1 MSSQQRNQAFKQIH
15 VSTVTALT
23 RHPRRDARPERSC
36 SQIYKMGTG
45 LCQRTETIS
54 IGFAKITENRRVT
67 GRRPAQLAIL
77 DDADAAAPCDH
88 PSDRRRHERHA
99 GVCAAPVQ
107 RLAAE
112 AAYEYHISTRHA
124 SLTARFVACLFLHTQ
139 ICGKNIPL
147 RGVFLIDKLPPRSK
161 IDINMCKVHK
171 FLSTT

>member
-23 RHPRRDARPERSC
+23 RHPRRDARPERHAAVC
-36 SQIYKMGTG
+36 TG
-45 LCQRTETIS
+45 
-54 IGFAKITENRRVT
+54 
-67 GRRPAQLAIL
+67 
-77 DDADAAAPCDH
+77 
-88 PSDRRRHERHA
+88 
-99 GVCAAPVQ
+99 PVQ
-107 RLAAE
+107 RFAAE

-139 ICGKNIPL
+139 ICGKNIAL
-147 RGVFLIDKLPPRSK
+147 RGVFLIDKLPPPRSK